1 MTRLEDLKPNATVR
15 GLVPDTLVTIVTR
28 QWSGSDTLELTYK
41 TPAGQVV
48 TESIDRQDEARL
60 EVMEPG
66 RAASREGDGNRPR
79 TNKASQKY
87 RLSFIAVSL
96 SIRESITVAATYLK
110 CEDWTETRRIVKDE
124 NLLQS
129 RTKSRTTRVL
139 TEIILRLKLLSTEQ
153 LKLLVA
159 GSLAEQKYL
168 LWFAICKT
176 YSFIQEFALE
186 VLREKYLS
194 RAVKVTELD
203 YEAFFNRRA
212 DWNAALGNI
221 TPLTRQKM
229 RQIVFRM
236 LREADLLTD
245 DNTILSALPSSR
257 LSVALKPDAPLSFD
271 IFPMDF
277 M

>member
-1 MTRLEDLKPNATVR
+1 M
-15 GLVPDTLVTIVTR
+15 
-28 QWSGSDTLELTYK
+28 
-41 TPAGQVV
+41 
-48 TESIDRQDEARL
+48 
-60 EVMEPG
+60 
-66 RAASREGDGNRPR
+66 
-79 TNKASQKY
+79 
-87 RLSFIAVSL
+87 
-96 SIRESITVAATYLK
+96 AATYLR
-110 CEDWTETRRIVKDE
+110 CEDWAETRRIVKDE

-139 TEIILRLKLLSTEQ
+139 TEIILRLKSLSAEQ

-176 YSFIQEFALE
+176 YSFIQEFAIE

-194 RAVKVTELD
+194 RTMKVTELD
-203 YEAFFNRRA
+203 YDAFFSRRV

-221 TPLTRQKM
+221 TTLTRKKM
-229 RQIVFRM
+229 RQIAFRM

-245 DNTILSALPSSR
+245 DNTILSALPSSQ
-257 LSVALKPDAPLSFD
+257 LIEALKPDAPLSFD